1 MALTDEEIKQ
11 LFLVQ
16 RTLMQ
21 MLKDRGY
28 SIEDSEITM
37 TLGEF
42 IEKYGENM
50 KRKALVTLKA
60 KKNDDNDKVCIN
72 IRVVFIHTRSC
83 GLYNLVYWH
92 LHRIKL
98 QKSSIIFVC
107 LILSC
112 AVV

>member
-16 RTLMQ
+16 WTLMQ

-60 KKNDDNDKVCIN
+60 KKNDDNDKVYMYKYKGCLYTYKKLWI
-72 IRVVFIHTRSC
+72 IQFGLLVF
-83 GLYNLVYWH
+83 
-92 LHRIKL
+92 
-98 QKSSIIFVC
+98 
-107 LILSC
+107 
-112 AVV
+112 A